1 MVTIANEMESLT
13 AMFEEADDLNG
24 RRKQEEERAAG
35 GKAITQ
41 GPLGPGDIGKPR
53 KKPAAAKKPVK
64 QSDDIWDE
72 NEVPEEDLAFGADDG
87 DERPEPEYKTAYK
100 QRVRSED
107 MFLGIDGKDPGS
119 HCCED
124 LIVTVM
130 LPGVKAM
137 AEISLDVTKNT
148 LRASTP
154 QHKLA
159 MYLPHTV
166 RDKDGSAQWDSDK
179 CELRLTLPIDH
190 VDIMD
195 LPDREEI
202 VEKYRKEAYGD
213 E

>member
-1 MVTIANEMESLT
+1 MYLPHTVR
-13 AMFEEADDLNG
+13 D
-24 RRKQEEERAAG
+24 K
-35 GKAITQ
+35 
-41 GPLGPGDIGKPR
+41 
-53 KKPAAAKKPVK
+53 
-64 QSDDIWDE
+64 
-72 NEVPEEDLAFGADDG
+72 DG
-87 DERPEPEYKTAYK
+87 SA
-100 QRVRSED
+100 QW
-107 MFLGIDGKDPGS
+107 
-119 HCCED
+119 
-124 LIVTVM
+124 VM

-154 QHKLA
+154 KFKLH

-202 VEKYRKEAYGD
+202 VEKYRAEAYGD

>member
-1 MVTIANEMESLT
+1 
-13 AMFEEADDLNG
+13 
-24 RRKQEEERAAG
+24 
-35 GKAITQ
+35 
-41 GPLGPGDIGKPR
+41 
-53 KKPAAAKKPVK
+53 VK

-124 LIVTVM
+124 LIVTVPSHMVSDHSACTSPDKHCTGACLSRRLTSVAQVM